1 MQLLDLVENTRI
13 LNEASIFSREGAYS
27 YGHKVKLSTSV
38 KGEALLRAIQKELPE
53 FDPTQELTWTD
64 PEHVDIESIPL
75 VHIGKGKNYRV
86 FTTPEGEQFAIV
98 GADSSIE
105 TGLIHANRFNKGD
118 IAEAALGAAIT
129 AKLILRNGSSIGDVT
144 VDDLQ
149 DILNRSFKTNGSS
162 LVIKAKDQNSKISD
176 KIVFSLRLPAGSQ
189 EALEKVEN
197 WKQFENIFA
206 SAVHYANSPDAE
218 RYSNYFYKNGKVD
231 EVRIISDGVTS
242 QKGTKTDVKALVT
255 TTDPE
260 TGEVKERT
268 LKNVDISL
276 KADSVKYGQSTSGG
290 LLGGPETW
298 LASAKRTFEP
308 LGITLDMPARGKN
321 DILKFFTAIYKQV
334 VEKLNTELANASF
347 AGETIFIEKIADLI
361 NFHGSGGGKTLRI
374 VSFDKG
380 SSTIHSFHV
389 VKAKLKERNIDLRC
403 KLSIGARSNKPTI
416 HIYDAHDPT
425 GKGLL
430 TNIRFY
436 LTEKASTNYFEKGP
450 LLHELTRIEKKPAV
464 VTKQGPAK
472 ASMTAVPA
480 TPKPQAN
487 KPVVPTTPQPSN
499 VQIDHPSS
507 HIGMD
512 SPEQPEYTN

>member
-1 MQLLDLVENTRI
+1 MQLIDLVENTRI
-13 LNEASIFSREGAYS
+13 LREASIFSREGAYS

-38 KGEALLRAIQKELPE
+38 KGEALLRAIQKEIPD
-53 FDPTQELTWTD
+53 FDPTEELTWTD
-64 PEHVDIESIPL
+64 PQDVDIEGIPL
-75 VHIGKGKNYRV
+75 IHIGKGKNFRV
-86 FTTPEGEQFAIV
+86 FTTPGGEQFALV

-129 AKLILRNGSSIGDVT
+129 AKLILRNGASIGDIT
-144 VDDLQ
+144 IDDLQ
-149 DILNRSFKTNGSS
+149 DILNRSFKTKGSS
-162 LVIKAKDQNSKISD
+162 LVIRAKDQNSKITD

-189 EALEKVEN
+189 EALEKTEN
-197 WKQFENIFA
+197 WKQFDNIFA
-206 SAVHYANSPDAE
+206 SAVHYANSTDAE

-231 EVRIISDGVTS
+231 EVRIVSDGVTS

-298 LASAKRTFEP
+298 LGAAKRTFEP

-334 VEKLNTELANASF
+334 VEKLNSELANASF
-347 AGETIFIEKIADLI
+347 AGETVFVEKIADLI
-361 NFHGSGGGKTLRI
+361 NLHGSGGGKTLRI

-380 SSTIHSFHV
+380 SSTIHSFHI
-389 VKAKLKERNIDLRC
+389 VKTKLKERNIDLRC

-416 HIYDAHDPT
+416 HIYDAHDPS

-450 LLHELTRIEKKPAV
+450 LLHELTRVEKKPSV
-464 VTKQGPAK
+464 RVEPAK
-472 ASMTAVPA
+472 TAPA
-480 TPKPQAN
+480 PPEQAATRAPVKNPTP
-487 KPVVPTTPQPSN
+487 PTTSSPSN
-499 VQIDHPSS
+499 VQIAHPGDHISMEPSTS
-507 HIGMD
+507 
-512 SPEQPEYTN
+512 EYTN